1 MRNVITITKGACHE
15 YRMVAAISLVLIF
28 LSACGD
34 NDSSSVAPNNEPSS
48 SSVIPSSA
56 PESSSAE
63 GQGSLSSSSVTSA
76 GLVTL
81 SSSSVMSGNEEPSSN
96 SADAVESSSLAG
108 FDWNLPKEV
117 YLNSGIT
124 YDTIIDSRDGKV
136 YRTVKIGNQVWM
148 AENLNYADSSNTPSL
163 NGRSWCFRDQP
174 RNCELAGR
182 LYTWAA
188 AIDSVRLATDTENPQ
203 TCGDA
208 SSKNCKISGTI
219 QGLCPDGWHLPS
231 EMEWDTLFTTVGG
244 QLTED
249 GQSTAGKFLKS
260 KIGWNRDRNGTDDFG
275 FAALPVGRY
284 DYNDSLFSAAGGY
297 AEFWGS
303 TQSNYGAYSIYL
315 DSQDLVASS
324 YNDFDGFGHSV
335 RCVKD

>member
-76 GLVTL
+76 GSVTL

-244 QLTED
+244 YEV
-249 GQSTAGKFLKS
+249 AGKILKS
-260 KIGWNRDRNGTDDFG
+260 QRGWESNHNGTDDFG
-275 FAALPVGRY
+275 FSALPVGCY
-284 DYNDSLFSAAGGY
+284 DFNEIYFYWDGSY
-297 AEFWGS
+297 AEFWSS
-303 TQSNYGAYSIYL
+303 TQSSDAGAYSIYL
-315 DSQDLVASS
+315 KNPDKVLVE

-335 RCVKD
+335 RCLKD